1 MVAKIADGCGFAFDT
16 ARASGHLFTL
26 IAAGEKAG
34 IYQYSLTE
42 KKCTMLVPGV
52 VSFAL
57 TVARDGKSI
66 VYAVPSQRLVAV
78 YRQKWQNGKAVGQ
91 PQVAAKLPFAFP
103 LTTGAMPMIL
113 RAIVPPWSTTVVF
126 SGKFWHS

>member
-16 ARASGHLFTL
+16 APASGYLFTL

-66 VYAVPSQRLVAV
+66 VYAVPSQRVVTV
-78 YRQKWQNGKAVGQ
+78 YPQKW
-91 PQVAAKLPFAFP
+91 
-103 LTTGAMPMIL
+103 
-113 RAIVPPWSTTVVF
+113 
-126 SGKFWHS
+126 